1 MFEPPFPPPPND
13 SRKMLRKRRAAEVFL
28 VATRV
33 SSLYDVRSFCA
44 AAQLGEV
51 AAKPRMK
58 TDTPVGVNSVLPR
71 FCSEPTEED
80 IKLLSV
86 EKIAP
91 SIVLVHIV
99 SLKHTLTQHR
109 VYRDCDADITSPKR

>member
-1 MFEPPFPPPPND
+1 
-13 SRKMLRKRRAAEVFL
+13 MLRKRRRLAGEVFL

-33 SSLYDVRSFCA
+33 SSLRYDVRSFCA
-44 AAQLGEV
+44 APPQPGEV
-51 AAKPRMK
+51 VAKPRMK